1 MIKINKIYVI
11 NLKHNK
17 NKWKEIQ
24 KAFKNTPLKLNRFD
38 AIYGKNLTDEEI
50 KKVTTNFCYYFC
62 SPGMIGCWLSHYKI
76 WQQIIKNN
84 EDNVLILEDDAY
96 PTENFNKRLKEI
108 LKEIPP
114 NYDLV
119 YFGCSG
125 SCDQEFDWI
134 NNLYYGKNKTVY
146 YNNKKLKNLIRP
158 TKPFYTHA
166 YLISNKGAKK
176 FINNK

>member
-108 LKEIPP
+108 LKRRT
-114 NYDLV
+114 L
-119 YFGCSG
+119 FGNQTVVLLTSSGASNSPINRHRNSNCSM
-125 SCDQEFDWI
+125 I
-134 NNLYYGKNKTVY
+134 
-146 YNNKKLKNLIRP
+146 KK
-158 TKPFYTHA
+158 
-166 YLISNKGAKK
+166 
-176 FINNK
+176 

>member
-1 MIKINKIYVI
+1 
-11 NLKHNK
+11 
-17 NKWKEIQ
+17 
-24 KAFKNTPLKLNRFD
+24 
-38 AIYGKNLTDEEI
+38 
-50 KKVTTNFCYYFC
+50 
-62 SPGMIGCWLSHYKI
+62 
-76 WQQIIKNN
+76 
-84 EDNVLILEDDAY
+84 
-96 PTENFNKRLKEI
+96 KRLKEI

-176 FINNK
+176 FINNKNLKKIIYHIDYSLCKYIYEDKKNNFNMLAIIPTLIDQKNDALSSDIVGKEHPLINKLFHNIKLSNLLSLDYFLNLQTLYIRKFDI